1 MPLSKIVANSITDN
15 TITTDQIA
23 VNSVHGRRNLVIN
36 GSFAVSQRA
45 TSVTGVAGDGYHAVD
60 RFKTAISSAGTFTV
74 SQAADGPSGFSTCHK
89 FDCTTAK
96 SSLDAGNYILFFQ
109 TIEAR
114 NLQSLGFGS
123 SGAKQITLSFYVK
136 SNKTGTYIAELA
148 LGDATNASN
157 NSQAYTISSANT
169 WERKTLTY
177 AAQTVDVINNDSGEG
192 MNIFFWLG
200 AGSQWSSGTLNP
212 NVWANTTSANR
223 AVGQVNLADSTSNE
237 WLITGV
243 QLEIGDKATPFEH
256 RSFGEELHDCKRYFQ
271 KSFNYDDA
279 PANGSSTGISYNG
292 GILSYCGSNNNGA
305 LSGFHR
311 FNPEMRATPSIVTY
325 GNSSGYWGRL
335 SPTNTGTTTFDAGS
349 GYMSN
354 IKASGIN
361 FGQNASGDTLLIGFG
376 HITASAE
383 L

>member
-1 MPLSKIVANSITDN
+1 MSKAAELAALIGSQTALSN
-15 TITTDQIA
+15 
-23 VNSVHGRRNLVIN
+23 RNMIIN
-36 GSFAVSQRA
+36 GAMQVAQRG
-45 TSVTGVAGDGYHAVD
+45 TSVTGVTGDGYHALD
-60 RFKTAISSAGTFTV
+60 RFKTAISSAGTFTL

-109 TIEAR
+109 TIEAQH
-114 NLQSLGFGS
+114 LQSLGFGA
-123 SGAKQITLSFYVK
+123 SGAKSITLSFYVK

-157 NSQAYTISSANT
+157 NSQAYTINSANT

-177 AAQTVDVINNDSGEG
+177 AAQTVDVINNDNGEG

-237 WLITGV
+237 WSITGV
-243 QLEIGDKATPFEH
+243 QLELGEQATPFEH
-256 RSFGEELHDCKRYFQ
+256 RSFGDELLACQRY
-271 KSFNYDDA
+271 YEHTYPYGTA
-279 PANGSSTGISYNG
+279 PGTANG
-292 GILSYCGSNNNGA
+292 GIGADHRYVGRETASNYGYYTAHYRVEKRAAATVTVYSYVGTANQIANGDTGGD
-305 LSGFHR
+305 SGAVGVIQ
-311 FNPEMRATPSIVTY
+311 N
-325 GNSSGYWGRL
+325 
-335 SPTNTGTTTFDAGS
+335 GTTSFLPRNTSGS
-349 GYMSN
+349 GVSARALMYHF
-354 IKASGIN
+354 KA
-361 FGQNASGDTLLIGFG
+361 D
-376 HITASAE
+376 AE